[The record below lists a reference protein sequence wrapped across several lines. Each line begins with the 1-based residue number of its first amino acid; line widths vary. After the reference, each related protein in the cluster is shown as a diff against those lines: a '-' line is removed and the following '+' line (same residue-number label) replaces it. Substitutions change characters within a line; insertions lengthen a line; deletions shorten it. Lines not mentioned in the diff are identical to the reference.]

1 MGSGGLRVGID
12 FGTTNS
18 AVAVSEGGT
27 ARIVELVDGE
37 PLQRTVIHCDPR
49 GVLRFGNEGFRT
61 YVESDLDGRLLRSL
75 KSFLSQDVPKTSL
88 GGRRYAFS
96 ELVTLYL
103 RFLVRKVEERTGG
116 TVSQVVLGRPVHFNE
131 DHSKDE
137 VALERL
143 LSAVEGAGLPDVSLR
158 LEPVAAAYTYEQTL
172 TSERRVLVGDF
183 GGGTA
188 DFAILRVGPE
198 RLGRPDRTDD
208 VLATS
213 GVALAGDAL
222 DGRFMDTFL
231 MPFFGRGAKY
241 HDLYSTEWKP
251 WSHAVQRQIQ
261 RLYYIHLLRDPDLE
275 RRLMHVRPRM
285 DDPAAIDRI
294 LRLVFDDLGYPMAWA
309 IEDAKKALSS
319 AGEARFRF
327 EDFFNPRL
335 EIDTPVD
342 LERYA
347 DGSRAMLAAYD
358 AALTEVLERAGLGE
372 EAIDDV
378 FLTGGTSHLPFVQA
392 VFRERFGAGRMRS
405 GRAMTSVCEGLA
417 LA

>member
-1 MGSGGLRVGID
+1 MRIGID

-18 AVAVSEGGT
+18 AVAVVEDGE
-27 ARIVELVDGE
+27 ARIVELFDGE

-61 YVESDLDGRLLRSL
+61 YVASDLDGRLMRSL
-75 KSFLSQDVPKTSL
+75 KSFLSQDVPNTSL
-88 GGRRYAFS
+88 GGRRYAFT

-103 RFLVRKVEERTGG
+103 RFLVRRAEERTGR
-116 TVSQVVLGRPVHFNE
+116 TVTEVVVGRPVHFNE
-131 DHSKDE
+131 DHALDD
-137 VALERL
+137 VAFERL
-143 LSAVEGAGLPDVSLR
+143 QGAVADADLPSVSYR
-158 LEPVAAAYTYEQTL
+158 LEPVAAAYTYERTL
-172 TSERRVLVGDF
+172 KAERKVLVGDF

-198 RLGRPDRTDD
+198 RLGRADRSDD

-231 MPFFGRGAKY
+231 MPFFGRGARY
-241 HDLYSTEWKP
+241 HDLYDTEWKP

-275 RRLMHVRPRM
+275 RRLEHVRPRM
-285 DDPAAIDRI
+285 DDTAVIDRI

-309 IEDAKKALSS
+309 IEGAKKALSEHGR
-319 AGEARFRF
+319 APF
-327 EDFFNPRL
+327 EFTDFFSPRL
-335 EIDTPVD
+335 DIHTEVD
-342 LERYA
+342 VAGYA
-347 DGSRAMLAAYD
+347 EGSREILAAYD
-358 AALTEVLERAGLGE
+358 AALDEVFARAGLAE
-372 EAIDDV
+372 EAVDDV
-378 FLTGGTSHLPFVQA
+378 FLTGGTSHLPFVRG
-392 VFRERFGAGRMRS
+392 VFRERFGEGRMRS